1 MGLEFIGASV
11 LLIAAALGSYKQGR
25 RTESRSSITTA
36 LETVQ
41 ILEAQIKVLVEQ
53 GEKKDQRIATLEG
66 RVNVLNDLVTQRAE
80 VEAVHLEV
88 LSVKECVDRIAAKVG
103 A

>member
-1 MGLEFIGASV
+1 MGLEVVMAAA
-11 LLIAAALGSYKQGR
+11 LLIAASLGSYRQGKR
-25 RTESRSSITTA
+25 GAA

-41 ILEAQIKVLVEQ
+41 LLETQINVLVEQ
-53 GEKKDQRIATLEG
+53 NKQKDERIATLEG

-80 VEAVHLEV
+80 VEAVHMEV

>member
-1 MGLEFIGASV
+1 MGTEIIAIV
-11 LLIAAALGSYKQGR
+11 LLIAASIGSYKQGR
-25 RTESRSSITTA
+25 RNEARSSITTA

-41 ILEAQIKVLVEQ
+41 ILEVQIKTLVEQ

-80 VEAVHLEV
+80 VEAVHADLID
-88 LSVKECVDRIAAKVG
+88 VKETVDRIAAKVG

>member
-1 MGLEFIGASV
+1 MGIEVIMAAA
-11 LLIAAALGSYKQGR
+11 LLIAASFGSYRQGKR
-25 RTESRSSITTA
+25 GAA

-41 ILEAQIKVLVEQ
+41 LLEAQINVLVEQ
-53 GEKKDQRIATLEG
+53 NKQKDERIATLEG

-88 LSVKECVDRIAAKVG
+88 ISVKECVDRIAAKVG